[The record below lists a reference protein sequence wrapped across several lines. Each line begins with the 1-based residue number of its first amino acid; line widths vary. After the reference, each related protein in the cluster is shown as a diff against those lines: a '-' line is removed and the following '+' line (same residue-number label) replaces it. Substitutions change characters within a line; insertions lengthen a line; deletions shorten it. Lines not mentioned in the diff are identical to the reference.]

1 MLANNIALHV
11 QISLTPLTPNSL
23 LVLKHKVNLDTL
35 YQIMSTSRLFPRPL
49 SSGPCLL
56 LFLIAHHIP
65 ATLPSSRSQQRPWGL
80 CTCAFC
86 CFCLYCSVPQT
97 SAWLVLSHHLHF
109 GSSKRHS
116 PFVLLHFWPSKNIL
130 FVISFLGTQTPWRQ
144 GLCLVHADSNMQ
156 NSVSHILVAL
166 NMNIFWV
173 TTWASDWVCSMKS
186 MER

>member
-65 ATLPSSRSQQRPWGL
+65 ATLPSSCSQQRPWGL

-130 FVISFLGTQTPWRQ
+130 FNCYFFPGNT
-144 GLCLVHADSNMQ
+144 N
-156 NSVSHILVAL
+156 
-166 NMNIFWV
+166 
-173 TTWASDWVCSMKS
+173 SMKARTLS
-186 MER
+186 CSRRLKYAEQCLTHTSCSEYEYFLSDYMGE